1 MFSFCLPAICVLCLR
16 LQKSIFCPVLSTAPS
31 DADSIWVS
39 ALALPLLCSSSAS
52 NSGCGSD
59 CDCDSALRADC
70 HHSGW
75 KTDLPPINVH
85 LISFIWL
92 DLCLHGCLL
101 RHTRTHTHQHT
112 HPYTPRETQQK
123 FKFKFVLN
131 FLAAAA
137 KLENQISCPLA
148 RLVYARKFMNIEKL
162 NRNVCSAKTSA
173 SPPPPP
179 PCKNRKQHGH
189 GSGAQSSLR
198 FVSFRVLL
206 FFFDHFS
213 NDGFSKF

>member
-1 MFSFCLPAICVLCLR
+1 MAACSDTPA
-16 LQKSIFCPVLSTAPS
+16 
-31 DADSIWVS
+31 
-39 ALALPLLCSSSAS
+39 
-52 NSGCGSD
+52 
-59 CDCDSALRADC
+59 
-70 HHSGW
+70 H
-75 KTDLPPINVH
+75 
-85 LISFIWL
+85 
-92 DLCLHGCLL
+92 
-101 RHTRTHTHQHT
+101 THTST
-112 HPYTPRETQQK
+112 HTPRETQQK

-162 NRNVCSAKTSA
+162 NRNVCSAKTSP
-173 SPPPPP
+173 SPA
-179 PCKNRKQHGH
+179 CKNRKQHGH